1 MRALSIVGLVSLVW
15 GIIEAPTDG
24 WTSPPILGAFAIAVL
39 ALTAF
44 VAWERRVEHP
54 MLDVGFFRNP
64 RFTAASL
71 TVTLVF
77 FALIGFVFLATQYL
91 QFVLGYSPLQAGVRT
106 LPFAVAMMIIAPVSS
121 KLVEWAGTKRIVVAG
136 MLIFAT
142 GMVVASTS
150 TVGSGY
156 PRIAIAMVLL
166 GSGMGLALA
175 PSTESIMGSLPRD
188 KAGVGSAVNDTSREV
203 GAALGVAVVGS
214 LLTSIYGS
222 RFLDNI
228 PAGVPASARDAADNS
243 LGAALG
249 VSAQLGRAGAGIAD
263 AAREAFVFAMSRASL
278 VTAVIAVVGAFV
290 AWRFLPARATD
301 DAYADIVDVADAG
314 PQVQPVRQP
323 ASARP
328 TGQLSPVPPRPQ

>member
-1 MRALSIVGLVSLVW
+1 M
-15 GIIEAPTDG
+15 
-24 WTSPPILGAFAIAVL
+24 
-39 ALTAF
+39 
-44 VAWERRVEHP
+44 
-54 MLDVGFFRNP
+54 
-64 RFTAASL
+64 
-71 TVTLVF
+71 TLVF

-91 QFVLGYSPLQAGVRT
+91 QFVLGYSPLQAGIRT
-106 LPFAVAMMIIAPVSS
+106 LPFAVAMMIVAPVSS
-121 KLVEWAGTKRIVVAG
+121 KLVEWAGTKRVVVTG

-156 PRIAIAMVLL
+156 PRVAIAMLLL

-203 GAALGVAVVGS
+203 GAALGVAVIGS
-214 LLTSIYGS
+214 MLSSLYGS
-222 RFLDNI
+222 RFLDNL
-228 PAGVPASARDAADNS
+228 PGNVPASAREAADGS

-263 AAREAFVFAMSRASL
+263 AAREAFVYAMSRASL
-278 VTAVIAVVGAFV
+278 VTAVIAVAGAFV
-290 AWRFLPARATD
+290 AWRFLPARATEEA
-301 DAYADIVDVADAG
+301 DAQAFDVIDVDVVEAPG
-314 PQVQPVRQP
+314 VRQP
-323 ASARP
+323 APIPVPVSVSARP